1 MKPGTFNPLRF
12 SSALLVLPFLVGCGE
27 PATAP
32 APTPAP
38 EPAVEMPKPVVSA
51 ALTAEEQAA
60 LTPDVII
67 QQFKDGNARFLANDL
82 TVRDHT
88 AKVRSAATGQFPKAV
103 VLSCLDS
110 RIPVEDVFDLG
121 LGDVF
126 VGRVA
131 GNIVN
136 EDLLGSMEFGTKV
149 MGSKVILVL
158 GHKHCGAVVSA
169 IDNVQLGNIT
179 AMLSKI
185 QPAVKKSQDFQGE
198 KLTSNVAFVDHVS
211 KNNVLHVTETI
222 MAQSPIIAEL
232 VKNGTVKIVGAYY
245 DMETGAVEFLN

>member
-1 MKPGTFNPLRF
+1 MALPL
-12 SSALLVLPFLVGCGE
+12 LIGCGQ
-27 PATAP
+27 P
-32 APTPAP
+32 APDAGPAST
-38 EPAVEMPKPVVSA
+38 AQRPVVTA
-51 ALTAEEQAA
+51 TLTAEQQAA
-60 LTPDVII
+60 LTPDAII
-67 QQFKDGNARFLANDL
+67 QQFKEGNARFLANDL

-88 AKVRSAATGQFPKAV
+88 SKVRSAAAGQFPKAV

-149 MGSKVILVL
+149 MGARVILVL
-158 GHKHCGAVVSA
+158 GHRHCGAVVAA

-179 AMLSKI
+179 ALLGRI
-185 QPAVKKSQDFQGE
+185 QPAVKKSQDFSGE
-198 KLTSNVAFVDHVS
+198 KVTSNVAFVDHVAR
-211 KNNVLHVTETI
+211 NNVRHAHEVIT
-222 MAQSPIIAEL
+222 AQSPLIAEL
-232 VKNGTVKIVGAYY
+232 VKTGAVKIVGAYY
-245 DMETGAVEFLN
+245 DMETGAVEFLD

>member
-1 MKPGTFNPLRF
+1 MNPTRL
-12 SSALLVLPFLVGCGE
+12 SIALLALPFVMGCGE
-27 PATAP
+27 PAPAP
-32 APTPAP
+32 EPTPAAAA
-38 EPAVEMPKPVVSA
+38 EPAVEMPKPVVTE
-51 ALTAEEQAA
+51 ALTKEQRDAM
-60 LTPDVII
+60 TPDQIV
-67 QQFKDGNARFLANDL
+67 QQFKDGNARFLSNDL

-88 AKVRSAATGQFPKAV
+88 SKVRSAATGQFPMAV

-169 IDNVQLGNIT
+169 IDNVKLGNIT

-185 QPAVKKSQDFQGE
+185 QPAVKKSQDFAGE
-198 KLTSNVAFVDHVS
+198 KVSSNVEFVDHVA
-211 KNNVLHVTETI
+211 KNNVRLVQEEI
-222 MAQSPIIAEL
+222 MAKSPIIAEL
-232 VKNGTVKIVGAYY
+232 VKAGSVKIVGAYY